1 MCVYLHKH
9 LTWRATNSPTHPAM
23 ARGEG
28 LWAEGNLST
37 QSAVEYVS
45 VLFQSC
51 METKTPEK
59 RLKTLPCL
67 FPFERHRKWQSR
79 FISAMKN

>member
-37 QSAVEYVS
+37 QSAVE
-45 VLFQSC
+45 
-51 METKTPEK
+51 
-59 RLKTLPCL
+59 
-67 FPFERHRKWQSR
+67 
-79 FISAMKN
+79 